1 MVLEAISPA
10 RCSTHSTRSASQLGT
25 QPHRHHHHGTYL
37 PYLHT
42 AILSVYLLCISCY
55 CYCRCLQT
63 KAKAIRKYVD
73 KMIGLAKEGTL
84 HARRQALGFVYDPEL
99 VKSLFEQVGEAAQCV
114 VCRV

>member
-10 RCSTHSTRSASQLGT
+10 RCSTHSTRSASQ
-25 QPHRHHHHGTYL
+25 PHRHHHHHGTYL

-42 AILSVYLLCISCY
+42 AILSVYLLCIS

-84 HARRQALGFVYDPEL
+84 HARRQALGSPIL
-99 VKSLFEQVGEAAQCV
+99 PAPAS
-114 VCRV
+114 

>member
-1 MVLEAISPA
+1 MVFEAISPA
-10 RCSTHSTRSASQLGT
+10 RCSTLSTRSASQLGT
-25 QPHRHHHHGTYL
+25 QPHRHHRHGTYL
-37 PYLHT
+37 PYLHI
-42 AILSVYLLCISCY
+42 AILSVYLLCIS

-99 VKSLFEQVGEAAQCV
+99 VKSLFEQVGEAAQGV
-114 VCRV
+114 GCRV